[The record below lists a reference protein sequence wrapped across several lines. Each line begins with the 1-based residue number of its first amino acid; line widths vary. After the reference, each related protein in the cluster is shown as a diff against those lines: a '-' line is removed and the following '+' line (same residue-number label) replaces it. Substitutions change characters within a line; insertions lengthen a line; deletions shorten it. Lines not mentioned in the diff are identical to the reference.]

1 MRSHTDVRENA
12 HQAERMARN
21 AATSRWMSR
30 LARLGY
36 ATKGV
41 VYLIIGGLAAQLAIG
56 HGGSATDQRG
66 ALQTIYAQPFGKF
79 LLAIVALGLLCFA
92 LWCFIQAIFDT
103 EGKGRDAKGVI
114 ERLGYAMVGVSYGAL
129 AFGASQLVTGTGSGG
144 KSSTANT
151 QDWTALLLKQP
162 LGVALV
168 VLVGLIVIAVAW
180 CRLQH
185 HRPLPDRGRSAPRS
199 ASGERSG

>member
-79 LLAIVALGLLCFA
+79 LLAIVALGLLGFA
-92 LWCFIQAIFDT
+92 LWCFIQALFDT

-144 KSSTANT
+144 KSST
-151 QDWTALLLKQP
+151 
-162 LGVALV
+162 
-168 VLVGLIVIAVAW
+168 
-180 CRLQH
+180 CRK
-185 HRPLPDRGRSAPRS
+185 RGSMLC
-199 ASGERSG
+199 